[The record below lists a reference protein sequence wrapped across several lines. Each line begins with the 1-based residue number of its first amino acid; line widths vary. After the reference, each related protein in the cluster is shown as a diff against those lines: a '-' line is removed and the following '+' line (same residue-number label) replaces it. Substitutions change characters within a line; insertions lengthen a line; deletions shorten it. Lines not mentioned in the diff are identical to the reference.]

1 MPPFSELE
9 CNLVNPSTFDSF
21 SALMTR
27 TIFVCLVADL
37 YRGSF
42 VRSKDGVSAEPV
54 VLLLTYYSLLK
65 YSAECNGKNHSID

>member
-1 MPPFSELE
+1 
-9 CNLVNPSTFDSF
+9 
-21 SALMTR
+21 MTR

-42 VRSKDGVSAEPV
+42 VHSKDGVSAEPV

-65 YSAECNGKNHSID
+65 YSVSGMQWQESLCRLGSQNYHLKIDKNQGLESQQ

>member
-1 MPPFSELE
+1 
-9 CNLVNPSTFDSF
+9 
-21 SALMTR
+21 MTR

-42 VRSKDGVSAEPV
+42 VHSKDGVSAEPV